1 MWLNYCPKK
10 CDKGYDKS
18 SQRAHE
24 KDTIV
29 QAKFMPQSG
38 TKLNP
43 EGREQDDEALE
54 DEARDLRLS
63 LDLPSSQG
71 ETTEEF

>member
-1 MWLNYCPKK
+1 MIKLLPKK
-10 CDKGYDKS
+10 CDKGYDES

-24 KDTIV
+24 GHMIV

-43 EGREQDDEALE
+43 EGRSKIMKALV

-63 LDLPSSQG
+63 LDSPSSQG

>member
-1 MWLNYCPKK
+1 MMKAPKEHTRRSHDSPGK
-10 CDKGYDKS
+10 VYATK
-18 SQRAHE
+18 
-24 KDTIV
+24 
-29 QAKFMPQSG
+29 G

-43 EGREQDDEALE
+43 EGREQDYEGPV

-63 LDLPSSQG
+63 LDSPSSQG